1 MIPTATNA
9 MSSYE
14 RRAMCRSV
22 GETERLAA
30 AFAVQLTPGSFVAM
44 TGPLGAG
51 KSVIA
56 RAIGAAWGVVDPMP
70 SPTYTIMAV
79 HNARV
84 PIYHMDL
91 YRLGSADEL
100 EFAGLRAYF
109 QSDGLCL
116 VEWAERARDAWP
128 NSGWIINIEVGAGDD
143 RLITITSFGQ
153 QS

>member
-1 MIPTATNA
+1 
-9 MSSYE
+9 
-14 RRAMCRSV
+14 MCRSV

-79 HNARV
+79 HNGRV

-128 NSGWIINIEVGAGDD
+128 NSGWIINIEVGEGDD

>member
-1 MIPTATNA
+1 MDASATSAIP
-9 MSSYE
+9 SYE
-14 RRAMCRSV
+14 RRALCRSV

-30 AFAVQLTPGSFVAM
+30 AFAVQLSAGSFVAM

-56 RAIGAAWGVVDPMP
+56 RAIGVAWGVAEPMP

-79 HNARV
+79 HQGRV

-100 EFAGLRAYF
+100 EFAGLRTYF

-128 NSGWIINIEVGAGDD
+128 NLGWIISIEVGEGDD
-143 RLITITSFGQ
+143 RLISITSFG
-153 QS
+153 SRS

>member
-1 MIPTATNA
+1 
-9 MSSYE
+9 
-14 RRAMCRSV
+14 MCRSV

>member
-1 MIPTATNA
+1 
-9 MSSYE
+9 MSVSTKRAALVYE
-14 RRAMCRSV
+14 RRALCRSV

-30 AFAVQLTPGSFVAM
+30 AFAVHLAPGTFVGM

-79 HNARV
+79 HRGRV

-91 YRLGSADEL
+91 YRLGSSDEL
-100 EFAGLRAYF
+100 EFAGLRGYF
-109 QSDGLCL
+109 ESDGICL
-116 VEWAERARDAWP
+116 VEWAERVRDSWP
-128 NSGWIINIEVGAGDD
+128 ENGWFVNIEVGEGDE
-143 RLITITSFGQ
+143 RRISITPFGQ
-153 QS
+153 AS